1 MAEGLSFEVLQK
13 SRAFVLRPRIP
24 MLNDLHRP
32 VLIRT
37 QQMLTSPMPPP
48 EASGGAAALTF
59 TTSRNSEF
67 RRHDL
72 INIKI
77 AAFPATHRW

>member
-37 QQMLTSPMPPP
+37 QQMLTSRVPPP
-48 EASGGAAALTF
+48 EASGGAAGLTF
-59 TTSRNSEF
+59 TSSPNSVV
-67 RRHDL
+67 RRHDR
-72 INIKI
+72 INIRI
-77 AAFPATHRW
+77 AAFPTTHQS